1 MIIAI
6 AHEKG
11 GSGKTVTALNLV
23 NELKPDLIIDLDKLK
38 CLITLNSLRDQQA
51 RFNVVWCQNNSELI
65 TVLKNNIDKR
75 IIIDCGGFDS
85 RATRTAIASADIVV
99 TPCNGD
105 ATELIG
111 LQSFNKVLHEIGQ
124 NTNQVLK
131 GHVLIN
137 RVQPQMRNFQ
147 DLMNF
152 VGSAENLTLLKTITP
167 RRQPVADA
175 SASGLAIAEIKS
187 KKPGVIKASNE
198 FKTLAKELID
208 IL

>member
-23 NELKPDLIIDLDKLK
+23 NELKPDLVIDLDKLK
-38 CLITLNSLRDQQA
+38 CLITLNALRVKKSQ
-51 RFNVVWCQNNSELI
+51 FNMVWCQNNSELI
-65 TVLKNNIDKR
+65 AVLKKNIDKR

-85 RATRTAIASADIVV
+85 QATRTAIASADIVV

-111 LQSFNKVLHEIGQ
+111 LLSFNKVLKEIGIS
-124 NTNQVLK
+124 TNQVLK

-137 RVQPQMRNFQ
+137 RVQPQARNFQ
-147 DLMNF
+147 ALMDF
-152 VGSAENLTLLKTITP
+152 VNSADNLTLLKTITP

-175 SASGLAIAEIKS
+175 SASGLAVAEIKS
-187 KKPGVIKASNE
+187 KKPGITKASGE
-198 FKTLAKELID
+198 FKALAKELEE